1 MPMDGRSATVFL
13 AGTAVGASALFFG
26 HLVYSRYAGHLRKA
40 FQASGRVE
48 NGHVSASRAFDVADF
63 ENDEVVAEHLTRII
77 QFFGPEAQKKI
88 AGSFVVVIGLGVR
101 VEVFSVSSRGS
112 TLGEGGG

>member
-13 AGTAVGASALFFG
+13 AGTAVGASALFLG
-26 HLVYSRYAGHLRKA
+26 HLVYSRYARHLGKA
-40 FQASGRVE
+40 FQASRPVG
-48 NGHVSASRAFDVADF
+48 NGHASASRAFDVADF
-63 ENDEVVAEHLTRII
+63 ENDEVVAEHLTRNI

-101 VEVFSVSSRGS
+101 VEVWGIAQRLDVV
-112 TLGEGGG
+112 